1 MLRHADFQA
10 ITRQINLNQASNNNQ
25 VIFAMAFQSLNKA
38 LAEKEKAIRPIGI
51 SALSLVGKGK
61 QLGMFGPGG
70 ERIEHLD
77 KAINQIQT
85 EYGLASIVRG
95 GQYPI

>member
-1 MLRHADFQA
+1 
-10 ITRQINLNQASNNNQ
+10 
-25 VIFAMAFQSLNKA
+25 
-38 LAEKEKAIRPIGI
+38 
-51 SALSLVGKGK
+51 
-61 QLGMFGPGG
+61 MFDPGG

-77 KAINQIQT
+77 KAVNQIQI